1 MHGALAKEFGGDR
14 WHWVMSA
21 ILTLARNAEDGAHS
35 YLMDQLKVDVS
46 KQYMQGKNNVL
57 GLGSVRSELSESTT
71 LKMDSAG
78 DQLCLR
84 MSMQTFPFSEIF
96 M

>member
-1 MHGALAKEFGGDR
+1 MFVPKGSATVEDGMSNDTCTGDR
-14 WHWVMSA
+14 SD
-21 ILTLARNAEDGAHS
+21 I
-35 YLMDQLKVDVS
+35 Q
-46 KQYMQGKNNVL
+46 
-57 GLGSVRSELSESTT
+57 GLGSVRRELSESTT

-78 DQLCLR
+78 DQLFLR